1 MDLRSLLL
9 HVSVVTVA
17 NDVAMFAL
25 PFFQSLLGLVVS
37 RSPGEVTRNRVQSS
51 AEESRPRAHC
61 FSVGVL
67 GALLDEP
74 ARPVAEPISVGCHLG
89 TMMGRETRPSAA

>member
-1 MDLRSLLL
+1 M
-9 HVSVVTVA
+9 SVVLVA

-37 RSPGEVTRNRVQSS
+37 RSPGERNKVQPN
-51 AEESRPRAHC
+51 AEESRPRAHR

-67 GALLDEP
+67 GALPDEL
-74 ARPVAEPISVGCHLG
+74 ARPVAEPVSVGCHLG